1 MIHTLF
7 QPNYKLII
15 NPKLK
20 YIHLTINEQGELL
33 VKAPSNSK
41 NQIEQLLHKKKEWI
55 EKAQEKFTQK
65 KGRMPTFEDNN
76 NEVLYHLG
84 TPYPLILQ
92 HIASDK
98 ATNLVSFN
106 YTPKK
111 GFKLTYNEPNTT
123 EFINQI
129 EAFYKYK
136 AKEIITPLVQQQAEI
151 MSLYPT
157 AISFRKTKRQW
168 GSCSSKNRLSFNTG
182 LIKLPLDVIQYVII
196 HELTHIKH
204 KHHQKAFWQE
214 VEYYSPNYKK
224 LEQQLKEYLT

>member
-1 MIHTLF
+1 MLQNLF
-7 QPNYKLII
+7 TPNYQLII

-20 YIHLTINEQGELL
+20 YIHLTINEQGEVI
-33 VKAPSNSK
+33 VKSPTNSRY
-41 NQIEQLLHKKKEWI
+41 QIEKLLQRKSEWI
-55 EKAQEKFTQK
+55 EKAQKRFMQK
-65 KGRMPTFEDNN
+65 KGKLPSFKNSENELYYLGNN
-76 NEVLYHLG
+76 
-84 TPYPLILQ
+84 YPIEM
-92 HIASDK
+92 IYVPSNTS
-98 ATNLVSFN
+98 TNRVSFE
-106 YTPKK
+106 YIPQKAFTIK
-111 GFKLTYNEPNTT
+111 YNELNTT
-123 EFINQI
+123 EFLNQI
-129 EAFYKYK
+129 ERFYKYK
-136 AKEIITPLVQQQAEI
+136 VKEIITPLVEQQAEL

-224 LEQQLKEYLT
+224 LEQQLKEYIT

>member
-1 MIHTLF
+1 MPHTLF
-7 QPNYKLII
+7 QPNYKLVI

-20 YIHLTINEQGELL
+20 YIHLTINEEGELV

-41 NQIEQLLHKKKEWI
+41 HQIENLLHKKKAWI
-55 EKAQEKFTQK
+55 EKAQKRFTQK
-65 KGRMPTFEDNN
+65 KGKLPTFENSK
-76 NEVLYHLG
+76 NELYFLG
-84 TPYPLILQ
+84 KAYPLELTQ
-92 HIASDK
+92 
-98 ATNLVSFN
+98 VS
-106 YTPKK
+106 TKK
-111 GFKLTYNEPNTT
+111 VSLEQTHNNFQIMYNEIDPT
-123 EFINQI
+123 EFHKQI
-129 EAFYKYK
+129 DKFYKQK
-136 AKEIITPLVQQQAEI
+136 AKEIIVPLVEKQAKV

-214 VEYYSPNYKK
+214 VEHYSPNYKE
-224 LEQQLKEYLT
+224 LELQLKEYLT

>member
-20 YIHLTINEQGELL
+20 YIHLTINEKGELV

-41 NQIEQLLHKKKEWI
+41 YQIEHLLHKKKEWI
-55 EKAQEKFTQK
+55 EKAQKRFTQK
-65 KGRMPTFEDNN
+65 KGKLPTFVNTE
-76 NEVLYHLG
+76 NELYYLG
-84 TPYPLILQ
+84 ESYPLELTQ
-92 HIASDK
+92 
-98 ATNLVSFN
+98 VSTTKVSLKQTQNNSFQII
-106 YTPKK
+106 
-111 GFKLTYNEPNTT
+111 YNEIDST
-123 EFINQI
+123 EFYKQI
-129 EAFYKYK
+129 DKFYKQK
-136 AKEIITPLVQQQAEI
+136 AKEIIVPLVEEQAKI

-196 HELTHIKH
+196 HELSHIKH

-214 VEYYSPNYKK
+214 VERYSPNYKE
-224 LEQQLKEYLT
+224 LELQLKEYVT

>member
-1 MIHTLF
+1 MLHTLF
-7 QPNYKLII
+7 SPNYKLII

-20 YIHLTINEQGELL
+20 YIHLTISENGELV

-41 NQIEQLLHKKKEWI
+41 HQIEQLLHKKKEWI
-55 EKAQEKFTQK
+55 EKAQKRFTQK
-65 KGRMPTFEDNN
+65 KGRLPTFENSK
-76 NEVLYHLG
+76 NELYHLG
-84 TPYPLILQ
+84 NPYPLNLT
-92 HIASDK
+92 HVASQDSK
-98 ATNLVSFN
+98 NIISFEYVPN
-106 YTPKK
+106 V
-111 GFKLTYNEPNTT
+111 GFNIEYNETNIA
-123 EFINQI
+123 EFHNQI
-129 EAFYKYK
+129 EQFYRHK
-136 AKEIITPLVQQQAEI
+136 AKEIITPLVEKQAQI

-196 HELTHIKH
+196 HELTHIRH

-214 VEYYSPNYKK
+214 VERYSPNYKK